1 MNMLLRLHSLV
12 RCVRVKSSFL
22 QCSIESTLNLENM
35 HFQFL
40 MEVSSSMEFLGHPL
54 SLDRSMSGNGSWWSQ
69 FYNGWTSSMMS
80 PHHSMEF
87 DKSERLKSMDVW
99 FSCFWDL
106 VERKGNFIYLY
117 YFVKNTKPGKNRK
130 KLYYH
135 CQCAES
141 LQPSMLCISQIQRL
155 TQPPQR
161 RCWKSPPRCT
171 GTLKQKEEQ
180 KFCQCPFQ
188 FNIAHRRQLMPTKCK
203 KNIYFYHYW
212 SQFGCHT
219 VFIR

>member
-106 VERKGNFIYLY
+106 VERKLHLPLLFCQEHQ
-117 YFVKNTKPGKNRK
+117 TRK
-130 KLYYH
+130 EQEEVVLPL
-135 CQCAES
+135 S
-141 LQPSMLCISQIQRL
+141 V
-155 TQPPQR
+155 
-161 RCWKSPPRCT
+161 CWKPATFHALHLPNPEACTASPKEMLKESSQVHGDSKAKGRAEVLSMPISVQYCT
-171 GTLKQKEEQ
+171 QASADAYQMQKKYIFLSLLKSIWLSYC
-180 KFCQCPFQ
+180 F
-188 FNIAHRRQLMPTKCK
+188 H
-203 KNIYFYHYW
+203 
-212 SQFGCHT
+212 
-219 VFIR
+219 